1 MDYGRFYERISRI
14 FRNNGRLHA
23 ALIYFNMYFTYT
35 MYILYPCLLVM
46 LLFTERKLFLRTLI
60 VPAVFFYVLTEVRKK
75 INRERPYEKWNMDV
89 LLEKSTRGNSM
100 PSRHVFSSAV
110 IAMSWMPVSLP
121 AGLFLLAVSAAAAL
135 IRVLGGVHYPSDVI
149 AGYLA
154 GIAAGIPLLLL
165 R

>member
-100 PSRHVFSSAV
+100 PSRHVFSAVMITMCIYQVSPALGTLLLVFCAFSAV
-110 IAMSWMPVSLP
+110 V
-121 AGLFLLAVSAAAAL
+121 
-135 IRVLGGVHYPSDVI
+135 RVLLGVHYPLDVI
-149 AGYLA
+149 VGYLC
-154 GIAAGIPLLLL
+154 GLLGGWVMYLL
-165 R
+165 